1 VRRNQTL
8 ISTAATGSLQFHL
21 QSESSTLGM
30 LSENKIFQAVL
41 KYGATQWSSIGVAL
55 GLTGS
60 QIQSCTADKVSPGSK
75 LEALIGLKV
84 DTCGIKEAEKCLL
97 TASGRLPRP
106 IIDSVL
112 EYVSGGGH
120 LFFLEDYYT

>member
-1 VRRNQTL
+1 MIL
-8 ISTAATGSLQFHL
+8 KCESTNKL
-21 QSESSTLGM
+21 STKGM
-30 LSENKIFQAVL
+30 LSENRVFQAVL
-41 KYGATQWSSIGVAL
+41 KYGATQWSNIGGAI
-55 GLTGS
+55 GLTDP
-60 QIQSCTADKVSPGSK
+60 QIQSCTVDKVSPGSK

-112 EYVSGGGH
+112 ESAGGGH
-120 LFFLEDYYT
+120 LF